1 MTSKHHKWQAKW
13 QTTHHADGCISLTH
27 ADGLQM
33 LDVPVGQAIPQGARP
48 VAGLAATPANMLRTY
63 TPAGLATVAEWVA
76 AQPSIRD
83 ATSRATKQARILR
96 EAAAMLE
103 AARQHTTAG
112 NHSTSPAGHS
122 PASTQ
127 PTLRKRA

>member
-13 QTTHHADGCISLTH
+13 QTMHHADGCISLTH

-33 LDVPVGQAIPQGARP
+33 LDVPMGQAIPQGARP
-48 VAGLAATPANMLRTY
+48 VAGLAATPANMMRTY

-83 ATSRATKQARILR
+83 ATSRTTKQARILR

-103 AARQHTTAG
+103 AARGEKTASSHG
-112 NHSTSPAGHS
+112 TSATGHS
-122 PASTQ
+122 PASAR